1 MTRPV
6 RTAIIPVAG
15 KGTRMLPATRA
26 VPKELLPVLDRP
38 LIDFAID
45 EALDA
50 GIERLVFVNHPMKE
64 AIRRHVVAEMPVS
77 GTGDVPDLIF
87 ASQSVQLGLGHAVL
101 AAREFVLPGPVAVIL
116 PDDLIV
122 NDCGALR
129 QMIEAYGRT
138 APGHLVATMPVPM
151 HDVTRY
157 GILNITRDRSP
168 LLIADNVVEKPTPDA
183 APSQAAVVGRYVLDT
198 AVFDALAV
206 VGPGA
211 NGEIQLTDA
220 IGATAGAVGL
230 AGYLFEGERFDCGSK
245 EGLLAATL
253 FRARNDPA
261 YQDILAETETVGP
274 VASAA

>member
-1 MTRPV
+1 MTRQV

-45 EALDA
+45 EAIDA
-50 GIERLVFVNHPMKE
+50 GIERLVFVNHPKKK
-64 AIRRHVVAEMPVS
+64 AINRHVAAELPASTADNAPEV
-77 GTGDVPDLIF
+77 IF
-87 ASQSVQLGLGHAVL
+87 ASQPVQLGLGHAVL

-122 NDCGALR
+122 GDRGALR
-129 QMIEAYGRT
+129 QMIGAYAQS

-151 HDVTRY
+151 LDVMRY
-157 GILNITRDRSP
+157 GILSVTRKCSP
-168 LLIADNVVEKPTPDA
+168 LLFADNVVEKPAPDA
-183 APSQAAVVGRYVLDT
+183 APSRAAIVGRYVLDS
-198 AVFDALAV
+198 AVFDALAA

-230 AGYLFEGERFDCGSK
+230 AGYLFEGIRFDCGSK
-245 EGLLAATL
+245 AGLLAATI
-253 FRARNDPA
+253 FRARHDPA
-261 YQDILAETETVGP
+261 YRDIVSVIEPLPTV
-274 VASAA
+274 ANAA